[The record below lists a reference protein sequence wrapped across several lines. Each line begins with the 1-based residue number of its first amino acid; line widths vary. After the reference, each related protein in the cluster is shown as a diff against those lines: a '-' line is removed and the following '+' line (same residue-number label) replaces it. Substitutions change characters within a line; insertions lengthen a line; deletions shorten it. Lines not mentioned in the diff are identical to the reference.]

1 MQLIIQFSTARSPNR
16 IKIFIALQTTSLH
29 RLSRSHSLRPGI
41 GKHPRSC
48 HGRRRMARRDVRR
61 SITRETT
68 AGSIHVG
75 HASHRAQTS
84 TASVV
89 PSTTS
94 VIRSRSVVEPSSS
107 AHRSRLVQSWVLTN
121 HSVCSPRTLVHPH
134 HRHPPRESL
143 EPARNW
149 SIAHER
155 HVRQAKS
162 PGSTR
167 LILVRA
173 EWKVSIAVRIRP
185 RWRDPRGIKDV
196 GIDHRK
202 LFQLAWLLFPETAE
216 NLHRS

>member
-29 RLSRSHSLRPGI
+29 RLSRSHSLRAGI

-48 HGRRRMARRDVRR
+48 HSCRRMARRDVRC

-75 HASHRAQTS
+75 HASHRTQTP
-84 TASVV
+84 AACVV

-94 VIRSRSVVEPSSS
+94 VIRPRSVVESSSS
-107 AHRSRLVQSWVLTN
+107 AHRSRLVQSRLAN

-149 SIAHER
+149 SIAHEW

-162 PGSTR
+162 PRSSR
-167 LILVRA
+167 LIL
-173 EWKVSIAVRIRP
+173 IR
-185 RWRDPRGIKDV
+185 
-196 GIDHRK
+196 
-202 LFQLAWLLFPETAE
+202 T
-216 NLHRS
+216 